1 MAAETLSPETVLARL
16 PHGEPFRFVDRILE
30 VDDDHVVAEYEWRRD
45 ADFYRGHF
53 PGRPITPGVLLVECM
68 AQAGLVA
75 LGIYLLA
82 RQAVDVPGSL
92 LTVFTDATVEFGAL
106 VEPGSR
112 VRITSRKRFFRRRA
126 LRADVA
132 MHLAD
137 GRLACSGVLTGMMVP
152 L

>member
-1 MAAETLSPETVLARL
+1 MAAETLSPEAVLARL

-30 VDDDHVVAEYEWRRD
+30 IDAQHVVAEYEWRAD

-53 PGRPITPGVLLVECM
+53 PQRPITPGVLLVECM

-82 RQAVDVPGSL
+82 QQETAAPAPS
-92 LTVFTDATVEFGAL
+92 LTVFTDASIEFGAL

-112 VRITSRKRFFRRRA
+112 VRITSHKRFFRRRA
-126 LRADVA
+126 LRAEVA

-152 L
+152 R